1 MKKIMT
7 MGLLSGP
14 ANWSLKMRLFA
25 ILIAVSFFEIHA
37 NTYSSNTE
45 TVLETE
51 VVALKPIQQSI
62 SGTVTD
68 VDGAPLP
75 GVNIIIQGTNKGTQT
90 DFDGNFSIENIDS
103 DAILAFSYVGFAAQE
118 VGVNGE
124 SVINVVLLEDAAQ
137 LDEVVVVGYGSTTKK
152 EITSSV
158 TKVGEEEFNKGTIN
172 SPSELLQGKVAGL
185 SIYNKGGNPNDDA
198 VIRLRGISTVG
209 SNSSPLIVV
218 DGVIGASLNNIDPSD
233 IASMT
238 VLKDGSAAAI
248 YGSRGSSGVIIVTTK
263 AGKSGSTQV
272 SYNGSVSVASINNT
286 INILTGD
293 EFAAAGG
300 TDLGSRTDWID
311 LVTGDAVSNVHN
323 VAISGG
329 YDRTKF
335 RVSTNFRDAQG
346 ILNKSGFNQFN
357 TRLNAGTTILDD
369 KLKVDFNAS
378 YTKRDSDFGFND
390 ALRYAVLY
398 NPTAPVYGV
407 DSPFPFNADPYGGY
421 FETLGL
427 FDSFNPVS
435 IINQNTN
442 TGSRNEFTYSA
453 KFKYSFSDNLA
464 LNTLY
469 SEQSKTY
476 TNSEYYRTT
485 SLFRG
490 NATSPTRKGL
500 ARLTSGEDRFKLLEI
515 YGDYNVTASDKLSM
529 KFTGGYSW
537 QEESYNNYF
546 LSAGDFPNDDLE
558 YLDALEWSQDL
569 INAGQM
575 ELSSDRSPEQRIIAF
590 FGRVSATLDDAI
602 YFNASVRREGSTK
615 LGENNKWGTFPA
627 FGLGVDL
634 NKYLQLENT
643 DLFKVRLGYGVTGS
657 LPSQYGLAHARFSPA
672 SDLLSTNQDTDAN
685 PDLKWEEKAETN
697 LGIEYSSGR
706 FNATLDLY
714 TRKVSDFILER
725 TVDAA
730 VYPTGSRVENGGDLS
745 TKGFELALDY
755 DIVKN
760 EDLTY
765 NSGLVLSSYKTTLD
779 SFDSTTLRGNLGS
792 PGQNSTAVI
801 LVAPGEEIG
810 QIYGAVWT
818 GEIVDGSQV
827 FADVN
832 GDGNTDASQTSQ
844 IIGNLIDA
852 DEDGVI
858 DGDLAKLGKGIPD
871 FELGWSHTLKFKN
884 WDVNA
889 FFRGAFGHSLVN
901 NFRAFY
907 EPRVGSQGSYNF
919 VNTSLAE
926 PTITNAKFSSLY
938 VEKADFVKLDN
949 FSVGYTFDI
958 SEDNKYF
965 KDVRL
970 SLSGQNLF
978 TITNY
983 TGADPEPALQDR
995 GDAGNGSFI
1004 TQTPDPLTPGIDRR
1018 YNYFASRTI
1027 TFGVNINF

>member
-7 MGLLSGP
+7 NGVLRRP
-14 ANWSLKMRLFA
+14 ANWSLKMRIFA
-25 ILIAVSFFEIHA
+25 MLIAISFFEVHA
-37 NTYSSNTE
+37 STYSFNTE
-45 TVLETE
+45 TVLETKDD
-51 VVALKPIQQSI
+51 AIKPVQQSI
-62 SGTVTD
+62 SGSVTD
-68 VDGAPLP
+68 SNGAPLP
-75 GVNIIIQGTNKGTQT
+75 GVNILVQGTNKGTQT
-90 DFDGNFSIENIDS
+90 DFDGNFSIDNVAS
-103 DAILAFSYVGFAAQE
+103 DAILTFSYVGFATQN
-118 VGVNGE
+118 VPVNGQ
-124 SVINVVLLEDAAQ
+124 STINVVLAEDAAQ

-158 TKVGEEEFNKGTIN
+158 TQVGEEEFNKGTIN
-172 SPSELLQGKVAGL
+172 NPSELLQGKVAGL

-209 SNSSPLIVV
+209 SNSSPLIVI

-272 SYNGSVSVASINNT
+272 SYNGSVAVASINNSIDT
-286 INILTGD
+286 LTGD

-300 TDLGSRTDWID
+300 TDLGSRTDWTD
-311 LVTGDAVSNVHN
+311 LVTRDAVSNIHN
-323 VAISGG
+323 VSIAGG
-329 YDRTKF
+329 YDQTKF

-378 YTKRDSDFGFND
+378 YTKRDSDFGFNE

-407 DSPFPFNADPYGGY
+407 GSPYPFNAEPYGGY

-435 IINQNTN
+435 IINQNIN
-442 TGSRNEFTYSA
+442 KGSRNEFTYSA
-453 KFKYSFSDNLA
+453 KFKYSLSDNLA
-464 LNTLY
+464 LNALY
-469 SEQSKTY
+469 SEQSKKY

-500 ARLTSGEDRFKLLEI
+500 ARLTSGEDRFKLFEI
-515 YGDYNVTASDKLSM
+515 YGDYDVQASDKLDM

-558 YLDALEWSQDL
+558 YLDALEWSQDQ
-569 INAGQM
+569 INAGQIDI
-575 ELSSDRSPEQRIIAF
+575 SSDRSPEQRIIAY
-590 FGRVSATLDDAI
+590 FGRVSGTFDDAI

-634 NKYLQLENT
+634 NKYLQLDNT

-657 LPSQYGLAHARFSPA
+657 LPGQYGLAYARYSPA
-672 SDLLSTNQDTDAN
+672 ADLLSTNQDTDAN

-697 LGIEYSSGR
+697 LGIEYSAGR

-725 TVDAA
+725 AVDVA

-745 TKGFELALDY
+745 TKGFELAVNF
-755 DIVKN
+755 DIVKKEN
-760 EDLTY
+760 LTY

-779 SFDSTTLRGNLGS
+779 SFDSTTLRGNLGA
-792 PGQNSTAVI
+792 PGQNDTAVI

-818 GEIVDGSQV
+818 GEVVNGSQV

-871 FELGWSHTLKFKN
+871 FELGWSHTLTFKN

-901 NFRAFY
+901 NFRVFY

-919 VNTSLAE
+919 VNTELAE

-983 TGADPEPALQDR
+983 TGADPEPSLQDR
-995 GDAGNGSFI
+995 GSVDNGGFLGG
-1004 TQTPDPLTPGIDRR
+1004 TADPLTPGIDRR

-1027 TFGVNINF
+1027 TFGINVNF